1 MYFNEDLKCCQ
12 KAKNKNPT
20 HIQKPSIPTIKLN
33 PNIFNNQVDITVSF
47 FRGRVEG
54 KREEGKEGEKE
65 ERASKAK

>member
-1 MYFNEDLKCCQ
+1 MLPKS
-12 KAKNKNPT
+12 KK
-20 HIQKPSIPTIKLN
+20 QKPHAHTKTIPTIKLN

-47 FRGRVEG
+47 FRGRMEG